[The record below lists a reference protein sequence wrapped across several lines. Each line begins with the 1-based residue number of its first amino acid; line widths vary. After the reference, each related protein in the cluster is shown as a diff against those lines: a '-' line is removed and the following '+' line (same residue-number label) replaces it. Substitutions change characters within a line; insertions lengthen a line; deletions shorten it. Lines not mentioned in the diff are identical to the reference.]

1 MTRNTKIA
9 IGCGAGGCLGLILL
23 VIVVAVLIVSGIIKA
38 PGLYNPG
45 PRSNYNYNS
54 NYNSNYNANTNTND
68 NSNSDSSEP
77 SSLSNDDQHKL
88 FQAASA
94 TQDQALMRRV
104 WMKLGLMKKSGALDD
119 SYAPFV
125 KEHIGWIF
133 KNTDFLQT
141 VNTPEKGRA
150 YVDEHIDD

>member
-1 MTRNTKIA
+1 MNRNQKIA
-9 IGCGAGGCLGLILL
+9 LGCGAGGCLGLILL
-23 VIVVAVLIVSGIIKA
+23 VICIAVLIVTGIIKA
-38 PGLYNPG
+38 PGLYDPG
-45 PRSNYNYNS
+45 PRENHNRNS
-54 NYNSNYNANTNTND
+54 NYNSNYNANTNN
-68 NSNSDSSEP
+68 NSNSDSSDS
-77 SSLSNDDQHKL
+77 SSLSNDAQHKL

-104 WMKLGLMKKSGALDD
+104 WIKLGLMKSSGALDD

-125 KEHIGWIF
+125 KEHISWIF

>member
-9 IGCGAGGCLGLILL
+9 VGCGAGGCLGLILL
-23 VIVVAVLIVSGIIKA
+23 VILVAILIFSGVIKA
-38 PGLYNPG
+38 PGIYSPS
-45 PRSNYNYNS
+45 SNYNYNS
-54 NYNSNYNANTNTND
+54 NYNSNYNTNTNTNE
-68 NSNSDSSEP
+68 NTNSDSPTS

-94 TQDQALMRRV
+94 TQDQPLMRRV
-104 WMKLGLMKKSGALDD
+104 WLKLGLLKSSGALDD

-133 KNTDFLQT
+133 KNTDFIQT

-150 YVDEHIDD
+150 YVDAHIDD